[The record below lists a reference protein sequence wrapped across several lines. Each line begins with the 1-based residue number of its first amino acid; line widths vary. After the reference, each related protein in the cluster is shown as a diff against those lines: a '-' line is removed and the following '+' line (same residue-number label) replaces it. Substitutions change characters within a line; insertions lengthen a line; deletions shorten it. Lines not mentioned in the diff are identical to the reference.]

1 MINQDAMFEQIDR
14 ESIIRPLVIFLVLS
28 ILIHILFLL
37 TSTII
42 KVRQS
47 ADLPQK
53 PVSVRIVE
61 KPKVPEKNLED
72 QGRVEDITSTK
83 IEKPDRPR
91 ILARTDSKAHSPL
104 KGKTYKAKET
114 IIPRQKLSPAK
125 PAVAKEKVE
134 HPRKAAKK
142 IESKISAVQ
151 NKKLVPEQAKESAKI
166 DLFSSEIMDE
176 AFTDVEKSNREKA
189 EKKEVAKARELS
201 RSLHEKNEDA
211 VKGPQSKDGV
221 KSRKGSD
228 IDILAKSSTGDFI
241 DLGDEAVV
249 SLNTKEFRFVDY
261 FSEIKRRIELVW
273 QYPEEA
279 ALGGK
284 SGEVTIRFSLR
295 KNGSLIDVTIVHS
308 TGVKILDDEALLAI
322 KTAAPYPPF
331 PEGIDKKRL
340 HIVGTF
346 VYMPS
351 YGAYR

>member
-1 MINQDAMFEQIDR
+1 MFRQIDR
-14 ESIIRPLVIFLVLS
+14 DSILRPLLIFLLIS
-28 ILIHILFLL
+28 ILLHIIFLL
-37 TSTII
+37 TSTMI
-42 KVRQS
+42 KVR
-47 ADLPQK
+47 APANIEPK
-53 PVSVRIVE
+53 PISVKVVE
-61 KPKVPEKNLED
+61 KPKIPEKSLED
-72 QGRVEDITSTK
+72 KGRVEDVTSAK
-83 IEKPDRPR
+83 IEKPDNSH

-151 NKKLVPEQAKESAKI
+151 NKKLVPEQAKQSPKM

-176 AFTDVEKSNREKA
+176 AFTDVEKSNMEKA
-189 EKKEVAKARELS
+189 EKKESARARKLS
-201 RSLHEKNEDA
+201 RNLHEKTENT

-228 IDILAKSSTGDFI
+228 PDVFAKSATPDFI

-279 ALGGK
+279 ALGGE
-284 SGEVTIRFSLR
+284 SGEVTIRFSLQ
-295 KNGSLIDVTIVHS
+295 KSGSLMDVTIVRS
-308 TGVKILDDEALLAI
+308 TGIKVLDDEALLAI

-346 VYMPS
+346 IYMPS